1 MPDLFAGETMT
12 PTEALLENTSGHGP
26 ASVVPRE
33 VDRWNWGA
41 FLLHWIWGIGNR
53 TWIALLMFVPF
64 VNLVMMVVLGV
75 RGSAWAW
82 QNRRWDSVAHFQRV
96 QRRWAWWGA
105 GVWAATL
112 VGFVVMMAGLLH
124 SFRQSEAYRL
134 SFGLVQRNEAV
145 AAVVGRPMTPGF
157 PMGSLEVAGPRG
169 RASLSYGVSG
179 PKGEG
184 TVHVEATRDL
194 GRWQIDRAV
203 FEDDA
208 TGQRIDLVTGGTMSE
223 GACRRGDAGC
233 V

>member
-1 MPDLFAGETMT
+1 MT
-12 PTEALLENTSGHGP
+12 LNAPPVDNTSGHGP
-26 ASVVPRE
+26 ASTVPPE
-33 VDRWNWGA
+33 IDRWNWGA

-64 VNLVMMVVLGV
+64 VNFVVMLMLGF

-82 QNRRWDSVAHFQRV
+82 RNRRWDSVEQFRRV

-105 GVWAATL
+105 GIWAATL
-112 VGFVVMMAGLLH
+112 LGFVVMVAGLMH
-124 SFRQSEAYRL
+124 GFKQSEAYRL
-134 SFGLVQRNEAV
+134 SLAQAQQNEAV
-145 AAVVGRPMTPGF
+145 AAIVGRPMKAGF
-157 PMGSLEVAGPRG
+157 PMGSLQVNGPRG
-169 RASLSYGVSG
+169 SASLSYGVSG

-194 GRWQIDRAV
+194 GRWRIDRAV

-208 TGQRIDLVTGGTMSE
+208 TGRRIDLVTGG
-223 GACRRGDAGC
+223 DAAPAAGS